1 VKDAGNSLFL
11 QNSSLYYIILRTFK
25 HIWRVSQATH
35 NFTASFTLY
44 QPHLLK
50 IYSDGSQT
58 VLDRLIKIMVKRVQI
73 SGEVVNLLNVN
84 GRTLSL
90 DLSANYRVRSE
101 NYGKN
106 T

>member
-1 VKDAGNSLFL
+1 
-11 QNSSLYYIILRTFK
+11 
-25 HIWRVSQATH
+25 
-35 NFTASFTLY
+35 
-44 QPHLLK
+44 
-50 IYSDGSQT
+50 